1 MLIPDRLN
9 DLVAEG
15 FIQSVVRPLKSG
27 KEAAVFVVMVE
38 GHQRAAKVYKGL
50 QQRTFRNRHDYLD
63 GRQSGDSRQQRA
75 MDKGSRFGK
84 KQSEEAWQ
92 SAEATAMATLFAA
105 GVRIPRVHQHLDGVI
120 LMDLVV
126 GDDGEP
132 APQLA
137 ACRFTREQA
146 MRSHHMLMHQIAR
159 MLCAGLVHGDL
170 SEFNVLLAADGPVII
185 DLPQAIDAT
194 KNNNAKRIL
203 LRDVANI
210 TRFFTRWAPELR
222 RSDYGQEMWLMLEH
236 AALTPTTQL
245 TGHFTHARQTVD
257 AAIVLREIQSA
268 KEDAVKRAEVK
279 AWREEQ
285 ARLKAEKN
293 MGGGRR

>member
-1 MLIPDRLN
+1 
-9 DLVAEG
+9 
-15 FIQSVVRPLKSG
+15 
-27 KEAAVFVVMVE
+27 MVD
-38 GHQRAAKVYKGL
+38 GHPRAAKVYKDL
-50 QQRTFRNRHDYLD
+50 NQRNFRHRHDYID

-84 KQSEEAWQ
+84 KQREEAWQ
-92 SAEATAMATLFAA
+92 GAEATAMSTLYSA

-120 LMDLVV
+120 LMDLVL
-126 GDDGEP
+126 GADGEP

-137 ACRFTREQA
+137 ACRFTRDQA
-146 MRSHHMLMHQIAR
+146 LRSHRMLMQQIAR

-170 SEFNVLLAADGPVII
+170 SEYNVLLAADGPVII

-210 TRFFTRWAPELR
+210 TRFFARWAPELR
-222 RSDYGQEMWLMLEH
+222 RSDYGQEMWLLLEH
-236 AALTPTTQL
+236 AALTPTTPL
-245 TGHFTHARQTVD
+245 TGQFAHARQIAD

-268 KEDAVKRAEVK
+268 KADALKRAEVQ

-285 ARLKAEKN
+285 ARLKAEKAL
-293 MGGGRR
+293 GRR